1 MSTAIIIRLQ
11 IQQGR
16 TAEFFD
22 YLKKILPDTRSYPGF
37 INIDV
42 YSSFEDPHKVI
53 MYQVWQSLK
62 HRQAYHAWREK
73 TGVAEK
79 ISSFFASP
87 PEMHQFEFKKS
98 DA

>member
-22 YLKKILPDTRSYPGF
+22 YLKKVLPDTRSYAGF

-53 MYQVWQSLK
+53 MYQVWQSPE

-79 ISSFFASP
+79 IFSFFASP
-87 PEMHQFEFKKS
+87 PEMHQFELKKS